1 MEASLDRNWLLGDP
15 EWWNLQG
22 EPAPDFMP
30 GELAPPLEW
39 VSTTPRVGNFGW
51 CRQRLRPLAWPLLRP
66 LAWAPFFLLLAIVP
80 LAFPGRTPD
89 DQVLSA
95 IFFSVAWGLVFLPI
109 LFSRN
114 SQPMSDNSLLSLP
127 LDWNSLAIA
136 SILFSLH
143 ILVDVRFGW
152 LSYGIFWLAYIR
164 TIQLVQAAMMTPP
177 ARFLLPVEPEDWEG
191 SLEGPWVVSSAKWS
205 RNLIASADFSNGKL
219 TLTGSSRSGQ
229 DFLALA
235 FIHKSGFV
243 HDPFHE
249 RSSDEPGLSELLST
263 PLPVIGRAWPEKFL
277 QFSEEE

>member
-15 EWWNLQG
+15 DWWNLQG

-51 CRQRLRPLAWPLLRP
+51 CRQRLRPLAWSLLRP

-263 PLPVIGRAWPEKFL
+263 PVPVIGRAWPAKFL

>member
-15 EWWNLQG
+15 GWWNLQG

-51 CRQRLRPLAWPLLRP
+51 CRQRLRPLAWSLLRP

-249 RSSDEPGLSELLST
+249 RSSDEPGLSELLSA
-263 PLPVIGRAWPEKFL
+263 PMPVIGRAWPDKFL

>member
-51 CRQRLRPLAWPLLRP
+51 CRQRLRP

-263 PLPVIGRAWPEKFL
+263 PVPVIGRAWPEKFL

>member
-15 EWWNLQG
+15 GWWNLQG

-249 RSSDEPGLSELLST
+249 RSSDEPGLSELLSA
-263 PLPVIGRAWPEKFL
+263 PMPVIGRAWPDKFL

>member
-15 EWWNLQG
+15 DWWNLQG
-22 EPAPDFMP
+22 GPAPDFMP

-249 RSSDEPGLSELLST
+249 RSSDEPGLSELLSA
-263 PLPVIGRAWPEKFL
+263 PMPVIGRAWPDKFL

>member
-15 EWWNLQG
+15 GWWNLQG
-22 EPAPDFMP
+22 EQAPDFMP

-51 CRQRLRPLAWPLLRP
+51 CRQRLRPLAWQLLRP

-263 PLPVIGRAWPEKFL
+263 PVPVIGRAWPEKFL

>member
-15 EWWNLQG
+15 GWWNLQG

-127 LDWNSLAIA
+127 LDWNSLAVA

-249 RSSDEPGLSELLST
+249 RSSDEPGLSELLSA
-263 PLPVIGRAWPEKFL
+263 PMPVIGRAWPEKFL